1 MNVKKGVC
9 TFLVGVLLSMAAMG
23 SVMASGMGQN
33 VRIGIREGKGSV
45 IVHSPYGLGVW
56 KNGSLLKKYS
66 ANSPV
71 RLSLVGT
78 SVAVDGKATGNVLIR
93 PLKHNGTV
101 QIADGYAYRGAME
114 IMKSPRR
121 WGLTIVNV
129 VPMEEYLYGVVGKEM
144 SPSWSLEALKAQ
156 AVAARTYAVAHKNYF
171 SSRGFDMTDDT
182 SSQVY
187 AGVNGESPSIIQ
199 AVDATRGEI
208 ITYGG
213 KPIEALF
220 MSSGGGYTENSENVW
235 GSRVPY
241 LRGVAD
247 TSDQMPSY
255 RWSVM
260 TTPEKLGSYLTAAG
274 KDVGNVY
281 SISLT
286 PLGKRP
292 MSVSDRGVSGR
303 VLTMTVHGS
312 KGSVKVT
319 GNAFQSIFGLKST
332 LFDFQQGNLP
342 VPDADSAGKKRN
354 TTLQLKA
361 GIPLTIYGYGWGHGL
376 GMSQYGAYQMARS
389 HADEAGYYRKIL
401 AHYYTGTRIEKLY

>member
-1 MNVKKGVC
+1 MGIKRGIY
-9 TFLVGVLLSMAAMG
+9 TFLVSVLFVLLAMG
-23 SVMASGMGQN
+23 SVAASGMGQN
-33 VRIGIREGKGSV
+33 VRIGIREGRGSV
-45 IVHSPYGLGVW
+45 IIHSPYGMEVV
-56 KNGSLLKKYS
+56 KNGTVVKKYS

-71 RLSLVGT
+71 RLSLVGS

-93 PLKHNGTV
+93 PLKRNGTV

-114 IMKSPRR
+114 IIKSPRR

-156 AVAARTYAVAHKNYF
+156 AVAARTYAIAHKNYF

-187 AGVNGESPSIIQ
+187 AGVNGESPSIIR
-199 AVDATRGEI
+199 AVDETRGEI
-208 ITYGG
+208 ITYDG

-235 GSRVPY
+235 GSRIPY
-241 LRGVAD
+241 LRAV
-247 TSDQMPSY
+247 SDESDEMPSY
-255 RWSVM
+255 KWSVA
-260 TTPEKLGSYLTAAG
+260 TTPEKLGAYLTAAG
-274 KDVGNVY
+274 KDVGKVY

-292 MSVSDRGVSGR
+292 MSTPDRGVSGR
-303 VLTMTVHGS
+303 VLSMTVRGS
-312 KGSVKVT
+312 KGTVKVT

-332 LFDFQQGNLP
+332 LFDFHQGKMP
-342 VPDADSAGKKRN
+342 IPDADSAGKKRD
-354 TTLQLKA
+354 TTLLLKA
-361 GIPLTIYGYGWGHGL
+361 GMPLTIYGYGWGHGL
-376 GMSQYGAYQMARS
+376 GMSQYGAYQMAKN
-389 HADEAGYYRKIL
+389 HGKANYYRTIL

>member
-1 MNVKKGVC
+1 
-9 TFLVGVLLSMAAMG
+9 
-23 SVMASGMGQN
+23 
-33 VRIGIREGKGSV
+33 
-45 IVHSPYGLGVW
+45 
-56 KNGSLLKKYS
+56 
-66 ANSPV
+66 
-71 RLSLVGT
+71 
-78 SVAVDGKATGNVLIR
+78 
-93 PLKHNGTV
+93 
-101 QIADGYAYRGAME
+101 
-114 IMKSPRR
+114 
-121 WGLTIVNV
+121 
-129 VPMEEYLYGVVGKEM
+129 
-144 SPSWSLEALKAQ
+144 
-156 AVAARTYAVAHKNYF
+156 
-171 SSRGFDMTDDT
+171 MTDDT

-260 TTPEKLGSYLTAAG
+260 TTPEKLGFYLTAAG

-361 GIPLTIYGYGWGHGL
+361 GMPLTIYGYGWGHGL